1 MSRQD
6 IKSALVLAALAG
18 AAVACAGSAHVTARA
33 EPSIPPPVAGACYTT
48 ADCADG
54 QFCVDPRYP
63 QCGAIPA
70 CEEEGLLRCGCA
82 CVVAGAAV
90 CAFDEVR
97 GPSGCCEPRACTA
110 DAQCGGLAGSRCLAG
125 RCVRRGTCEPP
136 AP

>member
-18 AAVACAGSAHVTARA
+18 AAVACAGGAHVTARA
-33 EPSIPPPVAGACYTT
+33 EPSVPPPVAGACYAT
-48 ADCADG
+48 ADCTDQ

-70 CEEEGLLRCGCA
+70 CEEPGLIRCGCT

-90 CAFDEVR
+90 CALDEVR
-97 GPSGCCEPRACTA
+97 GASGCCEPRPCTA
-110 DAQCGGLAGSRCLAG
+110 DAGCGGLAGSRCLAG
-125 RCVRRGTCEPP
+125 RCVRRGTCELP